1 MEMVRA
7 NGEWAAMLAETA
19 AERDRLKAE
28 NETLRKMLAGCH
40 ETIEAQ
46 QKEIGWY
53 VENRAEGSR
62 LKAEVERLTAA
73 LDEQALI
80 LKAHTEALADQ
91 DRRTEAVRELHKPEE
106 GCGHC
111 WAEDHDQ
118 PDPYPHARWALI
130 LCDECGDRWPC
141 LTIRAL
147 DGDA

>member
-62 LKAEVERLTAA
+62 LKAEVERLTRER
-73 LDEQALI
+73 DE
-80 LKAHTEALADQ
+80 LKAKNEHLDAMVSVLLTPGGQTKVLSALMAEAA
-91 DRRTEAVRELHKPEE
+91 RRANERLDAK
-106 GCGHC
+106 G
-111 WAEDHDQ
+111 A
-118 PDPYPHARWALI
+118 PDAPA
-130 LCDECGDRWPC
+130 
-141 LTIRAL
+141 
-147 DGDA
+147 

>member
-1 MEMVRA
+1 MS
-7 NGEWAAMLAETA
+7 EWRGLHNPECHAQRHPASPHDTA
-19 AERDRLKAE
+19 ICMTCGGDGCYHERP
-28 NETLRKMLAGCH
+28 C
-40 ETIEAQ
+40 
-46 QKEIGWY
+46 Y
-53 VENRAEGSR
+53 CC